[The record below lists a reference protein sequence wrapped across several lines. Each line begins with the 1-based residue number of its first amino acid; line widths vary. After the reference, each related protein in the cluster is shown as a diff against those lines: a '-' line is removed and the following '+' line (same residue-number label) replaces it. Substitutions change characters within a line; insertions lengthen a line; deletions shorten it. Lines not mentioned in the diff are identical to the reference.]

1 MSKNNIGIDAT
12 DKEVNRLV
20 QFARSFRGQ
29 YILSKALHMSSET
42 LKAFEDKKMV
52 EVAAPSDRA
61 DMEYLLKLYPIYVT
75 AKKALAEHVAGVVTE
90 GMTKLKEEE

>member
-1 MSKNNIGIDAT
+1 MTSTDNIGVDST

-29 YILSKALHMSSET
+29 YIISKALHMTTET
-42 LKAFEDKKMV
+42 LKAFEEKNMI

-61 DMEYLLKLYPIYVT
+61 DMEYLLKLYPIYRT
-75 AKKALAEHVAGVVTE
+75 ARRALEKS
-90 GMTKLKEEE
+90 MKEKEKN